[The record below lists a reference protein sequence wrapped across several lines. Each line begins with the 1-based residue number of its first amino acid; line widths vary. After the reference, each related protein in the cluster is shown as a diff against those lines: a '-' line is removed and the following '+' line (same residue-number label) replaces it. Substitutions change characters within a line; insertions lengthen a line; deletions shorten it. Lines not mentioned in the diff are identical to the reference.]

1 MFGYVQANRN
11 ELSQKEK
18 ERYQSVYC
26 GLCHTL
32 GKRYGFYTRLSLN
45 FDLTFLALILSSL
58 YEPSEGCETRHC
70 IVHPCRK
77 HVYVS
82 NPCID
87 YAADMT
93 VALMYFKCIDDWKDE
108 HKVPQKCYATLLS
121 KDYQRVKELHPG
133 QCSVIEKEL
142 DEISRLEKDKVPS
155 PDAAANSFGRL
166 MAGVM
171 VMKNDYW
178 AEYLWKFGYSLGKY
192 IYLAD
197 AAVDLKNDIK
207 KGNYNPLSF
216 LSENTEDVEITLKII
231 LGDASETFELL
242 PLVQDI
248 NILRNILYSGI
259 WMKYN
264 QSIQKERK
272 RAEYDQ

>member
-11 ELSQKEK
+11 ELSKEEK

-26 GLCHTL
+26 GLCHAL
-32 GKRYGFYTRLSLN
+32 GERYGFCTRLSLN
-45 FDLTFLALILSSL
+45 FDFAFLALLLSSL
-58 YEPSEGCETRHC
+58 YEPQEGYGKRRC
-70 IVHPCRK
+70 IIHPCNK
-77 HVYVS
+77 QAYVS

-93 VALMYFKCIDDWKDE
+93 VALMYFKCIDDWNDE
-108 HKVPQKCYATLLS
+108 HKLPQKCYAALLFGA
-121 KDYQRVKELHPG
+121 YQKVKAMHSE
-133 QCSVIEKEL
+133 QCSVIEREL
-142 DEISRLEKDKVPS
+142 DVISKLEKDKDPS

-166 MAGVM
+166 MAGVI
-171 VMKNDYW
+171 VMKHDHW
-178 AEYLWKFGYSLGKY
+178 TEYLWKFGYSLGRY
-192 IYLAD
+192 IYLVD
-197 AAVDLKNDIK
+197 AAVDLKHDIK

-216 LSENTEDVEITLKII
+216 LSDKTKDVETTLKII

-272 RAEYDQ
+272 KAEHD

>member
-11 ELSQKEK
+11 ELSQEEK

-32 GKRYGFYTRLSLN
+32 GNRYGFCTRLSLN
-45 FDLTFLALILSSL
+45 FDFTFLALLLSSL
-58 YEPSEGCETRHC
+58 YEPPEDYEKRRC
-70 IVHPCRK
+70 IFHPCRQQA
-77 HVYVS
+77 YVL

-93 VALMYFKCIDDWKDE
+93 VALMYFKCIDDWNDE
-108 HKVPQKCYATLLS
+108 YKLPQKCYAALLS
-121 KDYQRVKELHPG
+121 NAYQKVKAIHPE
-133 QCSVIEKEL
+133 QCSIIEKEL
-142 DEISRLEKDKVPS
+142 NEISRLEKDQDTS

-171 VMKNDYW
+171 VMKRDYW
-178 AEYLWKFGYSLGKY
+178 TEYLWRFGYNLGKY
-192 IYLAD
+192 IYLVD
-197 AAVDLKNDIK
+197 AAVDLKHDIK

-216 LSENTEDVEITLKII
+216 LSGKTKDVEAALKII
-231 LGDASETFELL
+231 LGDASEIFELL

-264 QSIQKERK
+264 QNRKEKGRV
-272 RAEYDQ
+272 